1 MSIFGA
7 SANDI
12 PFQEKANRNPD
23 LTQPGAFRRLR
34 HCSGN
39 KQNGPPQARGACL
52 EEIQTFLNRLR
63 LRNREAAN
71 PTMPSPQ
78 TSRIWLKVDIS
89 GTGTGRTPT
98 LSTLVPDVL
107 SVPSAAKYPG
117 WSWPNVETAE
127 NVPSGAGLIMGVA
140 PV

>member
-12 PFQEKANRNPD
+12 PCQKKANGNPD
-23 LTQPGAFRRLR
+23 FARPGTFAGRDIAPATRKTDHR
-34 HCSGN
+34 KRAVSS
-39 KQNGPPQARGACL
+39 K
-52 EEIQTFLNRLR
+52 EIQTFRNRLR
-63 LRNREAAN
+63 LRNDEAAK

-89 GTGTGRTPT
+89 GTGTGTTPT
-98 LSTLVPDVL
+98 LSTLVPPGL
-107 SVPSAAKYPG
+107 RVPSAAKYPG

-127 NVPSGAGLIMGVA
+127 NIPSAAGPIMGVA